1 LNLQINNA
9 GVSPGFGDFQN
20 LDDEAMR
27 SCVEINSIGS
37 LFCSKYAMQ
46 VMKKQ
51 DHGGHIFQME
61 GYGSHGQF
69 RKGGPQVYGMTKY
82 GLSYLG
88 QALAVECEGTNVG
101 VHRIYPGLTLTD
113 FITKGKDKLDPA
125 FMGQMLN
132 TIGDTPENVAK
143 NLCPKLV
150 RVEGNN
156 RHYEHISQRMYAFL
170 FIISPLYVRNRFYDK
185 EGNRIK
191 A

>member
-1 LNLQINNA
+1 
-9 GVSPGFGDFQN
+9 
-20 LDDEAMR
+20 MR

-37 LFCSKYAMQ
+37 LFCSKYAIQ
-46 VMKKQ
+46 VIDKQ
-51 DHGGHIFQME
+51 ENGGHIFQME
-61 GYGSHGQF
+61 GYGSNGQM
-69 RKGGPQVYGMTKY
+69 RKGGPLVYGMTKF

-113 FITKGKDKLDPA
+113 FITKGKDKVAPY
-125 FMGQMLN
+125 MGLMLN
-132 TIGDTPENVAK
+132 IIGDTPENVAK

-156 RHYEHISQRMYAFL
+156 KHYEHVTQRMYSFL
-170 FIISPLYVRNRFYDK
+170 FMISALYVRNKFYDK
-185 EGNRIK
+185 EGNRIN